1 MRLSLAVRIPVGSL
15 TRCSSRESRENSVTE
30 SMYSVLKEVPSG
42 LCTMSKAS
50 SPILYV
56 AAAFSLIAW
65 MTFDPC
71 LSEAETVRFSAYE
84 LENQHASWTP
94 QDVVI
99 RYNNAEEGILFVLD
113 NPTDRTHAFEAPGVL
128 ELIVAENLDRM
139 TRPLRV
145 TVAPRETM
153 EVRIR
158 FTQVEGDQE
167 ALCEEGGVTCY
178 RFYCP
183 LHRGDND
190 PGGTIRVIH

>member
-1 MRLSLAVRIPVGSL
+1 
-15 TRCSSRESRENSVTE
+15 
-30 SMYSVLKEVPSG
+30 MYSVLKEVPSD
-42 LCTMSKAS
+42 LCTMRKAS
-50 SPILYV
+50 SPIHYV

-65 MTFDPC
+65 MTFDLC

-84 LENQHASWTP
+84 LENQQASWTP
-94 QDVVI
+94 QGAVI
-99 RYNNAEEGILFVLD
+99 RDNNAEEGILFVLD

-158 FTQVEGDQE
+158 FTQVEGDTE
-167 ALCEEGGVTCY
+167 ALCAEDGVTCY

>member
-1 MRLSLAVRIPVGSL
+1 MSVVPSPIVRI
-15 TRCSSRESRENSVTE
+15 
-30 SMYSVLKEVPSG
+30 
-42 LCTMSKAS
+42 
-50 SPILYV
+50 

-65 MTFDPC
+65 MAFDVR
-71 LSEAETVRFSAYE
+71 LSEAETVRFNAKE
-84 LENQHASWTP
+84 LENQQASWTP
-94 QDVVI
+94 QDVEI
-99 RYNNAEEGILFVLD
+99 RYNNGEEGILFVLE

-128 ELIVAENLDRM
+128 ELVVAENLDRM
-139 TRPLRV
+139 MKPLRV

-158 FTQVEGDQE
+158 FSQVEGDPE
-167 ALCEEGGVTCY
+167 SLCAESGVKCY